1 MSQNIYVAVA
11 ESQKL
16 SGKLLAGLLKA
27 ASFKI
32 SFIAFTARETIQKLE
47 QKNITPDIL
56 IFDSLLSLDG
66 MDLHAEIR
74 KHWPDVKTLALSP
87 FDDDEQA
94 IRYLQ
99 QGVNGYIVKDEP
111 EEVITA
117 LQNISEGRHHYPLSY
132 PEYKS
137 LRAHLGRFRNS
148 HDFKVRELELM
159 KLLCTDM
166 SMEEIAAQMKL
177 TDRQATRI
185 KTSIY
190 NKTGVNQRHMLVQFC
205 IRYGIQQ
212 LSSMEVNDKR
222 LVASV

>member
-1 MSQNIYVAVA
+1 MSQNIYVALA

-16 SGKLLAGLLKA
+16 TGKLLAGLLKA

-74 KHWPDVKTLALSP
+74 KHWPDVRTLVLSP
-87 FDDDEQA
+87 FADDEQA
-94 IRYLQ
+94 IRFLK
-99 QGVNGYIVKDEP
+99 QGANGYLVKDEP
-111 EEVITA
+111 EEVIA
-117 LQNISEGRHHYPLSY
+117 AIKNISEGYHHYPTGY

-137 LRAHLGRFRNS
+137 LRAHLGRFHKPTEYNARQM
-148 HDFKVRELELM
+148 EMM
-159 KLLCTDM
+159 KQLCTDM
-166 SMEEIAAQMKL
+166 HMDEIAAHMKL
-177 TDRQATRI
+177 TDRQAARI

-190 NKTGVNQRHMLVQFC
+190 NKTGVKQRHMLVQFC